1 MGGGL
6 LQSLH
11 IPDKTSGA
19 QSPSQPP
26 ADPVGACAPG
36 GPARVCCGYFRLAE
50 WGSQQA
56 HTRKGQFLPSHLGGT
71 LGDWPPIQDCGSP
84 APSTAVSA
92 QWAPWTEEALEW
104 PPCCEETLAAHGE
117 APVEPTKRPPTLRSD
132 DFPVNSP
139 ANAPA
144 MGVRHLGSRLFGLW
158 PSVTSCWP
166 VSLQHAACVCGS
178 RSLVAGATKG
188 SRLILCRSSPRPT
201 VSRRSE
207 ELPLLLLEN
216 GLRNQGSGGC
226 KEAAIPLRLR
236 RCSQSPHS

>member
-144 MGVRHLGSRLFGLW
+144 MGVRHLGSSTQHVYVEAGPWLLVRRRAPGSSCVDPAPGPPSAVAPRSCRCFYWRTALETKILFIY
-158 PSVTSCWP
+158 P
-166 VSLQHAACVCGS
+166 
-178 RSLVAGATKG
+178 
-188 SRLILCRSSPRPT
+188 
-201 VSRRSE
+201 
-207 ELPLLLLEN
+207 
-216 GLRNQGSGGC
+216 
-226 KEAAIPLRLR
+226 
-236 RCSQSPHS
+236 

>member
-144 MGVRHLGSRLFGLW
+144 MGVRHLGSSSGGQKSKSGVAVSGGPEEEKLLHPSPGLRSWVFLGLW
-158 PSVTSCWP
+158 
-166 VSLQHAACVCGS
+166 QHHSG
-178 RSLVAGATKG
+178 
-188 SRLILCRSSPRPT
+188 LCLHFPQPFSASASSP
-201 VSRRSE
+201 
-207 ELPLLLLEN
+207 LLI
-216 GLRNQGSGGC
+216 RTP
-226 KEAAIPLRLR
+226 AI
-236 RCSQSPHS
+236 

>member
-144 MGVRHLGSRLFGLW
+144 MGVRHLGSSE
-158 PSVTSCWP
+158 SVLCRQTVSKHFSPIYACMSSLDVNHITVFSSCL
-166 VSLQHAACVCGS
+166 VLQPEGG
-178 RSLVAGATKG
+178 RSLM
-188 SRLILCRSSPRPT
+188 
-201 VSRRSE
+201 
-207 ELPLLLLEN
+207 
-216 GLRNQGSGGC
+216 
-226 KEAAIPLRLR
+226 
-236 RCSQSPHS
+236 